1 MIARFED
8 RGKVGCHNE
17 TVENQ
22 ELGARST
29 VGLGCQLTIR
39 IQ

>member
-22 ELGARST
+22 ELEQEAR
-29 VGLGCQLTIR
+29 LFWAAN
-39 IQ
+39 